1 MSVLVTLRIEADAE
15 RLQAEDPAL
24 LLRALDR
31 AREHGLI
38 SHRFYAT
45 HTELLGIDEW
55 PDEASFKKF
64 FESTPEVAEIMAHAG
79 VTKEPEVTFWRKLDT
94 ADAFG

>member
-1 MSVLVTLRIEADAE
+1 MAGR
-15 RLQAEDPAL
+15 
-24 LLRALDR
+24 
-31 AREHGLI
+31 GL
-38 SHRFYAT
+38 
-45 HTELLGIDEW
+45 
-55 PDEASFKKF
+55 SFKKF

>member
-15 RLQAEDPAL
+15 RLQAEDPAV

-55 PDEASFKKF
+55 PDEASP
-64 FESTPEVAEIMAHAG
+64 SRSSSSRPPRSRRSWLTPV
-79 VTKEPEVTFWRKLDT
+79 
-94 ADAFG
+94 